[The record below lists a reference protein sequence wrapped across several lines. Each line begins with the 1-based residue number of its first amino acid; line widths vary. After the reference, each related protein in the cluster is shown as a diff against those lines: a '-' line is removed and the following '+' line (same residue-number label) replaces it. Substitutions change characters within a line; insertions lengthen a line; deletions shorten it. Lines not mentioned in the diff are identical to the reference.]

1 MISLNYFDYNKQ
13 EHAFVNKFYH
23 LTMKIDLLP
32 VVIAF
37 IQRFKVHKIFYI
49 IEGDEAFDRF
59 QTLIVAQAREKSYDI
74 FDMEGRQIV
83 DINNETQTNYLLESI
98 EIEDRGTKEER
109 FIVLDL
115 KNVQSYDKFLVQV
128 PN

>member
-1 MISLNYFDYNKQ
+1 
-13 EHAFVNKFYH
+13 
-23 LTMKIDLLP
+23 
-32 VVIAF
+32 
-37 IQRFKVHKIFYI
+37 
-49 IEGDEAFDRF
+49 
-59 QTLIVAQAREKSYDI
+59 
-74 FDMEGRQIV
+74 MEGRQIV